1 MKVVNDGEHIKIDA
15 EYNEIATILQVLDNH
30 WLSKDDKFVKDL
42 AYHLHNPKVK
52 TKQVVEKSQR
62 L

>member
-15 EYNEIATILQVLDNH
+15 EYNEIATIVQILDNH

-42 AYHLHNPKVK
+42 AYHLHNPKVE
-52 TKQVVEKSQR
+52 TK
-62 L
+62 